1 LQNVDNDSPTYTY
14 MWLLSNWVCVFLLM
28 LAIHEMELR
37 YEAEVLNQCGLELS
51 FTNNRVSKSSSY
63 NNLILKVTTENN
75 LTRYKMLATMRI
87 QIQFT
92 QFWVYV
98 KICSFFFFC
107 FNLSVLSLSLVLS
120 NYSPNDQI

>member
-1 LQNVDNDSPTYTY
+1 
-14 MWLLSNWVCVFLLM
+14 M

-63 NNLILKVTTENN
+63 NNRVLKATTENN
-75 LTRYKMLATMRI
+75 LTRYKMLATMSI

-92 QFWVYV
+92 QFCVDV
-98 KICSFFFFC
+98 KISSFFFFC
-107 FNLSVLSLSLVLS
+107 FNWVSFL
-120 NYSPNDQI
+120 

>member
-1 LQNVDNDSPTYTY
+1 MQNVDNDSPTYTY